1 MGSTH
6 KEEVGVLEEILDG
19 RKEPRKLSLSV
30 LKHITNDFSHERII
44 GYGGC
49 GEVYKGILQNG
60 SVAVKKIFSNLN
72 VEDKEFDREIQSM
85 MQVKHPNVV
94 RFIGY
99 CSNTEHELMR
109 KEGKYIK
116 VEVRERLLCFE
127 HISNG
132 SLRNH
137 ITDGLRGLE
146 WHARYKIIKGICE
159 GLHHLHMEKNIIHMD
174 LKPANILVH
183 DQMVPKIADFG
194 LSRLAEVSRTM
205 SNERL
210 LSLGYCAPEYQ
221 HYGKMS
227 LKSDIYSLGVIMLE
241 LVTGS
246 KEEPDITNVLRRWS
260 HRWKKSGQRTRSF
273 QRQQVIKCIDLAQRC
288 KEVEPIRRPSVCDIL
303 AALGKM
309 EGMDCSG
316 QQVDEE
322 VSCLE
327 DMLGIEPLDL
337 HFLVDPNK
345 QTISY
350 SVRLTND
357 TNDYFAF
364 SVETTNRKQ
373 YCIQPDRGV
382 VPPRSERSVAIVVLS
397 REPTQLQQQQAPQ
410 HNKRR
415 SMEDELSVQSTRVDE
430 GVTAADVSEALFTGK
445 EDRTVDHVSLTV
457 SFDMLPSPAEE
468 DFTFAPLAASAS
480 DEEPQL
486 GAANKSARLQLGHS
500 GRFSKKK
507 LVSILKSW
515 RARLKVS
522 SHKKLETPKHDCE
535 IPEAVEH
542 EEVAAPRCP
551 KGPLPQ
557 RDLSPLGEACSRMN
571 MTAIHEILVNRH
583 YRDDDLDPNV
593 PSLEDWTQQSRD
605 MLNDRKRGDLT
616 FRDKDFRAA
625 IDWYTKCMDVG
636 PKKVSPTVLVRRSC
650 CHLMCG
656 NLDAGL
662 RDAMQAQRQYPDC
675 PTSLYMQAVALSKLG
690 MHSQAMGM
698 LIEASEMEA
707 NQKNTRKPA

>member
-221 HYGKMS
+221 YHGKMS

-260 HRWKKSGQRTRSF
+260 HRWKKSGQRTRLF

-303 AALGKM
+303 ASLGKM
-309 EGMDCSG
+309 EGMDCSD

-345 QTISY
+345 QTISC

-364 SVETTNRKQ
+364 SVETTNPKQ

-397 REPTQLQQQQAPQ
+397 RAQQ
-410 HNKRR
+410 HNKRC

-468 DFTFAPLAASAS
+468 DFTFAPLAAS

-486 GAANKSARLQLGHS
+486 GAANKVSVWTSNEYGHCGRL
-500 GRFSKKK
+500 SKKK

-522 SHKKLETPKHDCE
+522 SHKKLETPKHDH
-535 IPEAVEH
+535 AVDH
-542 EEVAAPRCP
+542 KEVAAPRCP
-551 KGPLPQ
+551 QGQLPQ

-571 MTAIHEILVNRH
+571 MTAIYEILVNRR
-583 YRDDDLDPNV
+583 YRDDEELSE
-593 PSLEDWTQQSRD
+593 PSLQEWTQQSRD
-605 MLNDRKRGDLT
+605 MLAARKRGDLA
-616 FRDKDFRAA
+616 FRDKDLRAA
-625 IDWYTKCMDVG
+625 IDSYTECMDVG
-636 PKKVSPTVLVRRSC
+636 PEMVSGTVYVRRSC

-656 NLDAGL
+656 NLDAAL
-662 RDAMQAQRQYPDC
+662 RDAMQAQRQYPEW
-675 PTSLYMQAVALSKLG
+675 PLSLYMQAAALSKLG

-698 LIEASEMEA
+698 LIEASEMEG
-707 NQKNTRKPA
+707 NHRKSSLILV

>member
-132 SLRNH
+132 SLRSH
-137 ITDGLRGLE
+137 IT
-146 WHARYKIIKGICE
+146 
-159 GLHHLHMEKNIIHMD
+159 
-174 LKPANILVH
+174 
-183 DQMVPKIADFG
+183 
-194 LSRLAEVSRTM
+194 
-205 SNERL
+205 
-210 LSLGYCAPEYQ
+210 
-221 HYGKMS
+221 
-227 LKSDIYSLGVIMLE
+227 GVIMLE

-260 HRWKKSGQRTRSF
+260 HRWKKSGQRTPSF
-273 QRQQVIKCIDLAQRC
+273 QRHQVSKCIGLAKRC
-288 KEVEPIRRPSVCDIL
+288 KEVEPTRRPSICDIL

-309 EGMDCSG
+309 EDMNCSD

-322 VSCLE
+322 VTYLE

-337 HFLVDPNK
+337 HFLVEPTK
-345 QTISY
+345 QISC
-350 SVRLTND
+350 SVHLTNA
-357 TNDYFAF
+357 TNDCFAF
-364 SVETTNRKQ
+364 IVQTTNPKQ

-382 VPPRSERSVAIVVLS
+382 VPPRSECSVAIVLS
-397 REPTQLQQQQAPQ
+397 QEPT
-410 HNKRR
+410 HNKRC

-445 EDRTVDHVSLTV
+445 EDRTVDHVSLMV
-457 SFDMLPSPAEE
+457 GFDMSPSPPEEQTE
-468 DFTFAPLAASAS
+468 DFTFAPLASLY

-486 GAANKSARLQLGHS
+486 SAAKVSVWTSNQSARLQLGRS

-593 PSLEDWTQQSRD
+593 PSLEEWTQQSRD
-605 MLNDRKRGDLT
+605 MLDDRKRGDFT

-636 PKKVSPTVLVRRSC
+636 PKKASPTVLVRRSC

-656 NLDAGL
+656 NLDAAL

-707 NQKNTRKPA
+707 NQKKTRKAA

>member
-72 VEDKEFDREIQSM
+72 VEDKEFDREIQRM

-132 SLRNH
+132 SLRSH

-221 HYGKMS
+221 YHGKMS

-260 HRWKKSGQRTRSF
+260 HRWKKSGQRTPSF
-273 QRQQVIKCIDLAQRC
+273 QRHQVSKCIGLAKRC
-288 KEVEPIRRPSVCDIL
+288 KEVEPTRRPSICDIL

-309 EGMDCSG
+309 EDMNCSD

-322 VSCLE
+322 VTYLE

-337 HFLVDPNK
+337 HFLVEPTK
-345 QTISY
+345 QISC
-350 SVRLTND
+350 SVHLTNA
-357 TNDYFAF
+357 TNDCFAF
-364 SVETTNRKQ
+364 IVQTTNPKQ

-382 VPPRSERSVAIVVLS
+382 VPPRSECSVAIVLS
-397 REPTQLQQQQAPQ
+397 QEPT
-410 HNKRR
+410 HNKRC

-445 EDRTVDHVSLTV
+445 EDRTVDHVSLMV
-457 SFDMLPSPAEE
+457 GFDMSPSPPEEQTE
-468 DFTFAPLAASAS
+468 DFTFAPLASLY

-486 GAANKSARLQLGHS
+486 SAAKVSVWTSNQLGRS

-593 PSLEDWTQQSRD
+593 PSLEEWTQQSRD
-605 MLNDRKRGDLT
+605 MLDDRKRGDFT

-636 PKKVSPTVLVRRSC
+636 PKKASPTVLVRRSC

-656 NLDAGL
+656 NLDAAL

-707 NQKNTRKPA
+707 NQKKTRKAA

>member
-132 SLRNH
+132 SLRSH

-221 HYGKMS
+221 YHGKMS

-246 KEEPDITNVLRRWS
+246 KEEPDITN
-260 HRWKKSGQRTRSF
+260 
-273 QRQQVIKCIDLAQRC
+273 
-288 KEVEPIRRPSVCDIL
+288 EVTY
-303 AALGKM
+303 
-309 EGMDCSG
+309 
-316 QQVDEE
+316 
-322 VSCLE
+322 LE

-337 HFLVDPNK
+337 HFLVEPTK
-345 QTISY
+345 QISC
-350 SVRLTND
+350 SVHLTNA
-357 TNDYFAF
+357 TNDCFAF
-364 SVETTNRKQ
+364 IVQTTNPKQ

-382 VPPRSERSVAIVVLS
+382 VPPRSECSVAIVLS
-397 REPTQLQQQQAPQ
+397 QEPT
-410 HNKRR
+410 HNKRC

-445 EDRTVDHVSLTV
+445 EDRTVDHVSLMV
-457 SFDMLPSPAEE
+457 GFDMSPSPPEEQTE
-468 DFTFAPLAASAS
+468 DFTFAPLASLY

-486 GAANKSARLQLGHS
+486 SAAKVSVWTSNQLGRS

-593 PSLEDWTQQSRD
+593 PSLEEWTQQSRD
-605 MLNDRKRGDLT
+605 MLDDRKRGDFT

-636 PKKVSPTVLVRRSC
+636 PKKASPTVLVRRSC

-656 NLDAGL
+656 NLDAAL

-707 NQKNTRKPA
+707 NQKKTRKAA

>member
-132 SLRNH
+132 SLRSH
-137 ITDGLRGLE
+137 IT
-146 WHARYKIIKGICE
+146 
-159 GLHHLHMEKNIIHMD
+159 
-174 LKPANILVH
+174 
-183 DQMVPKIADFG
+183 
-194 LSRLAEVSRTM
+194 
-205 SNERL
+205 
-210 LSLGYCAPEYQ
+210 
-221 HYGKMS
+221 
-227 LKSDIYSLGVIMLE
+227 GVIMLE

-260 HRWKKSGQRTRSF
+260 HRWKKSGQRTPSF
-273 QRQQVIKCIDLAQRC
+273 QRHQVSKCIGLAKRC
-288 KEVEPIRRPSVCDIL
+288 KEVEPTRRPSICDIL

-309 EGMDCSG
+309 EDMNCSD

-322 VSCLE
+322 VTYLE

-337 HFLVDPNK
+337 HFLVEPTK
-345 QTISY
+345 QISC
-350 SVRLTND
+350 SVHLTNA
-357 TNDYFAF
+357 TNDCFAF
-364 SVETTNRKQ
+364 IVQTTNPKQ

-382 VPPRSERSVAIVVLS
+382 VPPRSECSVAIVLS
-397 REPTQLQQQQAPQ
+397 QEPT
-410 HNKRR
+410 HNKRC

-445 EDRTVDHVSLTV
+445 EDRTVDHVSLMV
-457 SFDMLPSPAEE
+457 GFDMSPSPPEEQTE
-468 DFTFAPLAASAS
+468 DFTFAPLASLY

-486 GAANKSARLQLGHS
+486 SAAKSARLQLGRS

-593 PSLEDWTQQSRD
+593 PSLEEWTQQSRD
-605 MLNDRKRGDLT
+605 MLDDRKRGDFT

-636 PKKVSPTVLVRRSC
+636 PKKASPTVLVRRSC

-656 NLDAGL
+656 NLDAAL

-707 NQKNTRKPA
+707 NQKKTRKAA

>member
-132 SLRNH
+132 SLRSH
-137 ITDGLRGLE
+137 IT
-146 WHARYKIIKGICE
+146 
-159 GLHHLHMEKNIIHMD
+159 
-174 LKPANILVH
+174 
-183 DQMVPKIADFG
+183 
-194 LSRLAEVSRTM
+194 
-205 SNERL
+205 
-210 LSLGYCAPEYQ
+210 
-221 HYGKMS
+221 
-227 LKSDIYSLGVIMLE
+227 GVIMLE

-260 HRWKKSGQRTRSF
+260 HRWKKSGQRTPSF
-273 QRQQVIKCIDLAQRC
+273 QRHQVSKCIGLAKRC
-288 KEVEPIRRPSVCDIL
+288 KEVEPTRRPSICDIL

-309 EGMDCSG
+309 EDMNCSD

-322 VSCLE
+322 VTYLE

-337 HFLVDPNK
+337 HFLVEPTK
-345 QTISY
+345 QISC
-350 SVRLTND
+350 SVHLTNA
-357 TNDYFAF
+357 TNDCFAF
-364 SVETTNRKQ
+364 IVQTTNPKQ

-382 VPPRSERSVAIVVLS
+382 VPPRSECSVAIVLS
-397 REPTQLQQQQAPQ
+397 QEPT
-410 HNKRR
+410 HNKRC

-445 EDRTVDHVSLTV
+445 EDRTVDHVSLMV
-457 SFDMLPSPAEE
+457 GFDMSPSPPEEQTE
-468 DFTFAPLAASAS
+468 DFTFAPLASLY

-486 GAANKSARLQLGHS
+486 SAAKVSVWTSNQLGRS

-593 PSLEDWTQQSRD
+593 PSLEEWTQQSRD
-605 MLNDRKRGDLT
+605 MLDDRKRGDFT

-636 PKKVSPTVLVRRSC
+636 PKKASPTVLVRRSC

-656 NLDAGL
+656 NLDAAL

-707 NQKNTRKPA
+707 NQKKTRKAA